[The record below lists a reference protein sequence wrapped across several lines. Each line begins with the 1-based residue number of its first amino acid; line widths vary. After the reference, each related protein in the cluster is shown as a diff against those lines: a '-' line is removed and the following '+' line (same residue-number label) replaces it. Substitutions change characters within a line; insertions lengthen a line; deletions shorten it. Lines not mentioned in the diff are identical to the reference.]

1 VGDPRG
7 RPTSAAPFARLRSK
21 LSSHVDSPLTAAAS
35 VATPSPAAFA
45 AGARSGLSSAL
56 LLSAYARA
64 AMLVVLLGTM
74 AWGLG
79 FVAADRLGML
89 ALGVGAAL
97 FASGAAVLLKGG
109 FLGDRAMATMH
120 GDGRLLAARL
130 QSILAAGLGLKLVT
144 VTLGVLLLRSQQMKF
159 ELVTTFAVAFAAA
172 ALVCQVT
179 VAGILWRAL
188 SRRSGPVGNLT
199 ATLSASNLSASTLS
213 ANPQSPSR
221 PS

>member
-1 VGDPRG
+1 M
-7 RPTSAAPFARLRSK
+7 S
-21 LSSHVDSPLTAAAS
+21 
-35 VATPSPAAFA
+35 
-45 AGARSGLSSAL
+45 SGLSRGL
-56 LLSAYARA
+56 LLTAYSRA
-64 AMLVVLLGTM
+64 AMLVVLLGAM

-79 FVAADRLGML
+79 LVATDRAGML
-89 ALGVGAAL
+89 ALGLGAAL

-109 FLGDRAMATMH
+109 FLGDRAMASMH

-130 QSILAAGLGLKLVT
+130 QSILAAGLGLKLAT
-144 VTLGVLLLRSQQMKF
+144 VTIGVLALRSQQVKF

-188 SRRSGPVGNLT
+188 SRRATPVGNLT
-199 ATLSASNLSASTLS
+199 SQPSTSQQSTSQSASTLS
-213 ANPQSPSR
+213 ANLQSPSR

>member
-1 VGDPRG
+1 MGDPRG

-35 VATPSPAAFA
+35 VATPSPAALR
-45 AGARSGLSSAL
+45 AGAGGGLSSAL
-56 LLSAYARA
+56 LLSAFARA

-79 FVAADRLGML
+79 FVAADRVGML
-89 ALGVGAAL
+89 ALGLGAAL

-144 VTLGVLLLRSQQMKF
+144 VTLGVLWLRSQQMKF

-188 SRRSGPVGNLT
+188 SRRAGPVGDLM
-199 ATLSASNLSASTLS
+199 ASQSVSTLS
-213 ANPQSPSR
+213 AKLQSPSR

>member
-1 VGDPRG
+1 MVAVG
-7 RPTSAAPFARLRSK
+7 
-21 LSSHVDSPLTAAAS
+21 
-35 VATPSPAAFA
+35 
-45 AGARSGLSSAL
+45 AGAPSARVSSGLSRSL
-56 LLSAYARA
+56 LLTAYSRA
-64 AMLVVLLGTM
+64 AMLVVLLGAM

-79 FVAADRLGML
+79 LVPNERAGML
-89 ALGVGAAL
+89 ALGLAAAL

-109 FLGDRAMATMH
+109 FLGDRAMASMH

-130 QSILAAGLGLKLVT
+130 QSILAAGLAMKLATVT
-144 VTLGVLLLRSQQMKF
+144 VGVLALRSQQVKF

-188 SRRSGPVGNLT
+188 SRRATPVGS
-199 ATLSASNLSASTLS
+199 LSTSPMSALQPSTPLSASTLS
-213 ANPQSPSR
+213 ANVQSPSR

>member
-1 VGDPRG
+1 M
-7 RPTSAAPFARLRSK
+7 
-21 LSSHVDSPLTAAAS
+21 SS
-35 VATPSPAAFA
+35 
-45 AGARSGLSSAL
+45 GL

-64 AMLVVLLGTM
+64 AMLVVLLGAM

-79 FVAADRLGML
+79 FVAADRVGML
-89 ALGVGAAL
+89 AFGLGAAL

-130 QSILAAGLGLKLVT
+130 QSILAAGLGLKLAT
-144 VTLGVLLLRSQQMKF
+144 VTLGVLWLRSQQVKF

-188 SRRSGPVGNLT
+188 SRRPAEPLPT
-199 ATLSASNLSASTLS
+199 ASTLS
-213 ANPQSPSR
+213 VKLQSPRR

>member
-1 VGDPRG
+1 MVAVG
-7 RPTSAAPFARLRSK
+7 
-21 LSSHVDSPLTAAAS
+21 
-35 VATPSPAAFA
+35 
-45 AGARSGLSSAL
+45 AGAPSARVSSGLSRGL
-56 LLSAYARA
+56 LLTAYSRA
-64 AMLVVLLGTM
+64 AMLVVLLGAM

-79 FVAADRLGML
+79 LVPNERAGML
-89 ALGVGAAL
+89 ALGLAAAL

-109 FLGDRAMATMH
+109 FLGDRAMASMH

-130 QSILAAGLGLKLVT
+130 QSILAAGLALKLATVT
-144 VTLGVLLLRSQQMKF
+144 VGVLALRSQQVKF

-188 SRRSGPVGNLT
+188 SRRATPVGS
-199 ATLSASNLSASTLS
+199 LSTSPMSALQPSTPLSASTLS
-213 ANPQSPSR
+213 ANVQSPSR

>member
-7 RPTSAAPFARLRSK
+7 RPTPAAPFARLRSK

-35 VATPSPAAFA
+35 VATPSPAALR
-45 AGARSGLSSAL
+45 AGAGAGLSSAL
-56 LLSAYARA
+56 LLSAFARA

-79 FVAADRLGML
+79 FVAADRVGML

-130 QSILAAGLGLKLVT
+130 QSILAAGLGLKLAT
-144 VTLGVLLLRSQQMKF
+144 VTLGVLWLRSQQTKF

-179 VAGILWRAL
+179 IAGILWRAL
-188 SRRSGPVGNLT
+188 SRRAGPVGDLM
-199 ATLSASNLSASTLS
+199 ASQSVSTLS
-213 ANPQSPSR
+213 AKLQSPSR

>member
-1 VGDPRG
+1 MVAVG
-7 RPTSAAPFARLRSK
+7 
-21 LSSHVDSPLTAAAS
+21 
-35 VATPSPAAFA
+35 
-45 AGARSGLSSAL
+45 AGAPSGRGGSGLSRSL
-56 LLSAYARA
+56 LLTAYSRA
-64 AMLVVLLGTM
+64 AMLVVLLGAM

-79 FVAADRLGML
+79 LVATERAGML
-89 ALGVGAAL
+89 ALGLAAAL

-109 FLGDRAMATMH
+109 FLGDRAMASMH

-130 QSILAAGLGLKLVT
+130 QSILAAGLALKLATVT
-144 VTLGVLLLRSQQMKF
+144 VGVLALRSQQVKF

-188 SRRSGPVGNLT
+188 SRRATPVD
-199 ATLSASNLSASTLS
+199 ALSTSQPSTRQPSTPTSASTLS
-213 ANPQSPSR
+213 ANVPSPSS

>member
-1 VGDPRG
+1 M
-7 RPTSAAPFARLRSK
+7 
-21 LSSHVDSPLTAAAS
+21 SSHVDSPLTAAAS
-35 VATPSPAAFA
+35 VATPSPAALR
-45 AGARSGLSSAL
+45 AGAGGGLSSAL
-56 LLSAYARA
+56 LLSGFARA

-79 FVAADRLGML
+79 FVAADRVGML
-89 ALGVGAAL
+89 ALGVGAAW

-130 QSILAAGLGLKLVT
+130 QSILAAGLGLKLAT
-144 VTLGVLLLRSQQMKF
+144 VTLGVLWLRSQQTKF

-188 SRRSGPVGNLT
+188 SRRAGPVGDLM
-199 ATLSASNLSASTLS
+199 ASQSVSTLS
-213 ANPQSPSR
+213 AKLQSPSR

>member
-1 VGDPRG
+1 MDDPRG
-7 RPTSAAPFARLRSK
+7 PPTPAALLARLRSK
-21 LSSHVDSPLTAAAS
+21 LSSHVDSPLNAAAS
-35 VATPSPAAFA
+35 VATPSPAALR
-45 AGARSGLSSAL
+45 AGARGGLSSEL
-56 LLSAYARA
+56 LVSAFARA

-79 FVAADRLGML
+79 FVATDRVGML

-97 FASGAAVLLKGG
+97 LASGAAVLLKGG
-109 FLGDRAMATMH
+109 FLGDRAMAAMH

-130 QSILAAGLGLKLVT
+130 QSILAVGLGLKLAT
-144 VTLGVLLLRSQQMKF
+144 VTIGVLLLRSQQMKF

-188 SRRSGPVGNLT
+188 SRRAGPVGDLI
-199 ATLSASNLSASTLS
+199 ASRTASTLS
-213 ANPQSPSR
+213 AKLQSPSR

>member
-1 VGDPRG
+1 MGDPRG

-35 VATPSPAAFA
+35 VVTPSPAALR
-45 AGARSGLSSAL
+45 AGAGGGLSSAL

-79 FVAADRLGML
+79 FVAADRVGML

-130 QSILAAGLGLKLVT
+130 QSILAAGLGLKLAT
-144 VTLGVLLLRSQQMKF
+144 VTLGVLWLRSQQTKF

-188 SRRSGPVGNLT
+188 SRRAGPVGD
-199 ATLSASNLSASTLS
+199 SMASQSVSTLS
-213 ANPQSPSR
+213 AKLQSPSR

>member
-1 VGDPRG
+1 VSLPADN
-7 RPTSAAPFARLRSK
+7 
-21 LSSHVDSPLTAAAS
+21 PLPNDAS
-35 VATPSPAAFA
+35 LATSPAAVLSA
-45 AGARSGLSSAL
+45 HGLSAGGGVSSGLSRGL
-56 LLSAYARA
+56 LLTAYSRA
-64 AMLVVLLGTM
+64 AMLVVLLGAM

-79 FVAADRLGML
+79 LVATDRAGML
-89 ALGVGAAL
+89 ALGLGAAL

-109 FLGDRAMATMH
+109 FLGDRAMASMH

-130 QSILAAGLGLKLVT
+130 QSILAAGLGLKLAT
-144 VTLGVLLLRSQQMKF
+144 VTIGVLALRSQQVKF

-188 SRRSGPVGNLT
+188 SRRATPVGNLT
-199 ATLSASNLSASTLS
+199 SQSSTSQSASTLS
-213 ANPQSPSR
+213 ANLQSPSR

>member
-1 VGDPRG
+1 V
-7 RPTSAAPFARLRSK
+7 
-21 LSSHVDSPLTAAAS
+21 SSPVDSPLTAAAS
-35 VATPSPAAFA
+35 VATPPPAALR
-45 AGARSGLSSAL
+45 AGASGGLSSSL
-56 LLSAYARA
+56 LLSAYTRA
-64 AMLVVLLGTM
+64 VMLVVLLGAM

-79 FVAADRLGML
+79 FVAADRVGML
-89 ALGVGAAL
+89 ALGLGAAL

-130 QSILAAGLGLKLVT
+130 QSILAAGLGLKLAT
-144 VTLGVLLLRSQQMKF
+144 VTLGVLLLRSQQVKF

-172 ALVCQVT
+172 AMVCQVT

-188 SRRSGPVGNLT
+188 SRRAGPVGNLPVGNPT
-199 ATLSASNLSASTLS
+199 ASQSASTLS
-213 ANPQSPSR
+213 AKPQSPSR

>member
-1 VGDPRG
+1 MGDLPG
-7 RPTSAAPFARLRSK
+7 RPKHAALFVRLRSK

-35 VATPSPAAFA
+35 VATPSPAALR
-45 AGARSGLSSAL
+45 AGAGGGLSSAL
-56 LLSAYARA
+56 LLSAFARA

-79 FVAADRLGML
+79 FVAADRVGML
-89 ALGVGAAL
+89 ALGLGAAL

-144 VTLGVLLLRSQQMKF
+144 VTLGVLWLRSQQMKF
-159 ELVTTFAVAFAAA
+159 EMVTTFAVAFAAA

-188 SRRSGPVGNLT
+188 SRRAGPVGDLM
-199 ATLSASNLSASTLS
+199 ASQSVSTLS
-213 ANPQSPSR
+213 AKLQSPSR